1 MAIIFIDYN
10 KKLLICDVMAV
21 DAASFLIL
29 TKLIIITL

>member
-10 KKLLICDVMAV
+10 KKLLICDGVAG

-29 TKLIIITL
+29 TKLIIIRL